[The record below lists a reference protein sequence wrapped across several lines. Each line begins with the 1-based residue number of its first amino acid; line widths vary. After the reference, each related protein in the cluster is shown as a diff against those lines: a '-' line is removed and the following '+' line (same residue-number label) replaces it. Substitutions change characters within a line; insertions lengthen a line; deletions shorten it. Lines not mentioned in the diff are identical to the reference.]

1 MTKDGLDLRFELC
14 VELAAPDIRPPKL
27 TSKPKTKTKKS
38 LVSLYKS
45 QPAMT
50 LLLKRT
56 NYNITHPQGPFSLIV
71 FNSQV
76 QTRSPHVH

>member
-1 MTKDGLDLRFELC
+1 MTKDGLDLRFELR

-27 TSKPKTKTKKS
+27 TCKPKKKKKS